1 MWNAN
6 AGVCTKCNAEPPLTI
21 TPKDY
26 IRKYTDNSE
35 IRIQAPRDLK
45 RNLRQ
50 RYEIFYRPIKRAR
63 ATSYKS
69 QKKKKI
75 LPKKKKRFEY
85 GNVITES
92 LIVLDDSL
100 FPFRDKLN
108 CAVKL
113 EKPSYLEVLPQE
125 DGMEGYI
132 QWHWIKRHS

>member
-1 MWNAN
+1 MQVSVRNVMPNHLSRSHLKTTYVNIPTTAKYAYKHLGIWN
-6 AGVCTKCNAEPPLTI
+6 VIYDSVTKYFIGLLKEPGQL
-21 TPKDY
+21 
-26 IRKYTDNSE
+26 
-35 IRIQAPRDLK
+35 RINHK
-45 RNLRQ
+45 
-50 RYEIFYRPIKRAR
+50 
-63 ATSYKS
+63 
-69 QKKKKI
+69 KKKKI